1 MEMKAADAICKF
13 PAITSASHEM
23 TERIGAALSRAIAPG
38 ALLLMY
44 GDLGAGKTLI
54 ASAIGRSLG
63 IERMKSPTFAIE
75 SRHEIPGAGY
85 GLVHVDLY
93 RLDDASD
100 ESMHISEM
108 LDDGDAVIVEWADR
122 FSAPPAREYIEVHL
136 SSKYDAREL
145 IFTSRGSSATE
156 RLSHAYEE
164 VLDVCR

>member
-1 MEMKAADAICKF
+1 MDMKAADAVCKF
-13 PAITSASHEM
+13 PTITSASHEM
-23 TERIGAALSRAIAPG
+23 TERIGAALSRAVAPS
-38 ALLLMY
+38 ALILMY

-54 ASAIGRSLG
+54 ASAVGRSLG
-63 IERMKSPTFAIE
+63 IDRMKSPTFAIE

-100 ESMHISEM
+100 ESMHVSEM

-122 FSAPPAREYIEVHL
+122 FCAPPAREYVEVRI
-136 SSKYDAREL
+136 SSKDDAREL
-145 IFTSRGSSATE
+145 LFTSRGSSATE
-156 RLSHAYEE
+156 RMSCAYRE